1 MNEQEQFIIEF
12 FPSYF
17 IYKSSEITP
26 DKVKLNFVT
35 EKRTVICPQCQRPTT
50 EYVTYYT
57 RNVQDLSILDRAT
70 FISIKFR
77 KMKCENSCC
86 YVKYFNEPLDEFV
99 TVKKRYTNRL
109 INLITK
115 VALTNTAEGGSRILK
130 EHNISVSGDKLLQLV
145 KQYEHKIDKEKV
157 KASGVDDFALKKN
170 IHMELFL

>member
-1 MNEQEQFIIEF
+1 MTKQESFMKEF
-12 FPSYF
+12 FPNYF
-17 IYKSSEITP
+17 IFESSEIT
-26 DKVKLNFVT
+26 KEMVKLKFVT
-35 EKRTVICPQCQRPTT
+35 KKRTVICPHCHKPTT

-77 KMKCENSCC
+77 KMKCENSDCNI
-86 YVKYFNEPLDEFV
+86 KYFNEPLDEFV
-99 TVKKRYTNRL
+99 SVKKRYTNRL

-145 KQYEHKIDKEKV
+145 KNYEHKIDKKKV
-157 KASGVDDFALKKN
+157 TAIGVDDFALKKN